1 MSERKVRVALLFGG
15 RSGEHAISAA
25 TAAGVLKAIDREK
38 YDVIPVGITRDGK
51 WVVASDDP
59 AVWELR
65 SDRLAEVT
73 AASGSEVVLSSSSD
87 GPQLQVLE
95 PGSVPAV
102 LGQVDVVFPVLHG
115 PFGEDGTVQGLLELA
130 DVRYVGS
137 GVLASAVGM
146 DKAYMK
152 LVFTAHGLPVG
163 RHVVVTERDWSQRR
177 EDVLTRVKELQL
189 PVFVKPA
196 RAGSSLGVT
205 RVADLADLERAVEDA
220 QVHDP
225 KVLVEEGI
233 EGREIECA
241 VLGGRGDGPPRAS
254 VPGEILVDEAARDFY
269 DFEAKYIDE
278 ATARLEIPADLPP
291 AVAERVRDLAVR
303 AFEAIGAEGI
313 ARVDTFVTTDGQ
325 VVLNEINTMPGFTPI
340 SMYPK
345 MWEASGLAY
354 PDLIDELIQLA
365 LERRTGLRDGV
376 TSNRLDRSRQDGG
389 PATTAR
395 ASRSRATSPSVV
407 PLAVQAKG
415 NTEVSVVP
423 GVIAVSRTTKLPS
436 APTMKSE
443 RETSRRPRVRWALR
457 ATSPSSS
464 SSSSGR
470 SGRSSD
476 TNSAV

>member
-1 MSERKVRVALLFGG
+1 MSPERQAKVRVALLFGG

-25 TAAGVLKAIDREK
+25 TAAGVLKAIDRDK
-38 YDVIPVGITRDGK
+38 YDVIPVGITRDGR

-65 SDRLAEVT
+65 SGTLPEVT
-73 AASGSEVVLSSSSD
+73 AASGSEVVLSTTAD

-95 PGSVPAV
+95 AGAVPAV
-102 LGQVDVVFPVLHG
+102 LAQVDVVFPVLHG

-146 DKAYMK
+146 DKHYMK
-152 LVFTAHGLPVG
+152 LVFAAHGLPVG
-163 RHVVVTERDWSQRR
+163 PHVVVTPQDWAHRR

-205 RVADLADLERAVEDA
+205 RVDDLADLERAVEDA

-225 KVLVEEGI
+225 KVLVEQGI
-233 EGREIECA
+233 DGREIEGA
-241 VLGGRGDGPPRAS
+241 VLGGRGAAAPRAS
-254 VPGEILVDEAARDFY
+254 VPGEIVVDHAARAFY
-269 DFEAKYIDE
+269 DFEAKYVDE
-278 ATARLEIPADLPP
+278 GPVRLEAPADLPP
-291 AVAERVRDLAVR
+291 TVTERVRDLAVR

-313 ARVDTFVTTDGQ
+313 ARVDTFVTPEGQ

-340 SMYPK
+340 SMYPR

-365 LERRTGLRDGV
+365 LDRPTGLR
-376 TSNRLDRSRQDGG
+376 
-389 PATTAR
+389 
-395 ASRSRATSPSVV
+395 
-407 PLAVQAKG
+407 
-415 NTEVSVVP
+415 
-423 GVIAVSRTTKLPS
+423 
-436 APTMKSE
+436 
-443 RETSRRPRVRWALR
+443 
-457 ATSPSSS
+457 
-464 SSSSGR
+464 
-470 SGRSSD
+470 
-476 TNSAV
+476 